1 MLGQKH
7 KIIKVIIIIIIIMKC
22 VQVGVLLPHVSTKLC
37 LIRCSKEFSSTSMT
51 YRSLWQ
57 RGLDVS
63 SNPAE
68 ARRHR
73 FLALVSYVFCQVEVS
88 ATGPSLV
95 QTSPT
100 KCGVCVCVCVCV
112 CMCVYVYV
120 YVCVFVCVYVCVYV
134 YVYVCMC
141 MCVCVY
147 VYVYVCVCVCVC
159 VCNRRNSERRPW
171 PTRTVQP

>member
-1 MLGQKH
+1 
-7 KIIKVIIIIIIIMKC
+7 MKC

-100 KCGVCVCVCVCV
+100 KCGVCVCVCVYVYVCVCMCMCMCVCLCV
-112 CMCVYVYV
+112 CMCV
-120 YVCVFVCVYVCVYV
+120 CM
-134 YVYVCMC
+134 CMC
-141 MCVCVY
+141 MCVCVC
-147 VYVYVCVCVCVC
+147 VCVCMCMCMCVCVCVC

>member
-7 KIIKVIIIIIIIMKC
+7 KIIKVIIIIIIMKC

-95 QTSPT
+95 HRSPT
-100 KCGVCVCVCVCV
+100 GCGVFECDPETA
-112 CMCVYVYV
+112 
-120 YVCVFVCVYVCVYV
+120 
-134 YVYVCMC
+134 
-141 MCVCVY
+141 
-147 VYVYVCVCVCVC
+147 
-159 VCNRRNSERRPW
+159 RARRPSS
-171 PTRTVQP
+171 TRAVEP